1 MSVLILVG
9 GLLVLLIA
17 GVPVFIAL
25 LATCLIQII
34 YGGGLPLLI
43 LAQRLSNTLDS
54 FPLLAIPLFILAA
67 EIMNHSGA
75 TRRIFRLAS
84 VMVGH
89 ITGGL
94 AHVNVLASML
104 FSGMSGSAVAD
115 ASGLGTVEIRAM
127 FDEGYD
133 KSFSAAVTAAS
144 STIGPII
151 PPSVPMVIYGVIS
164 GTSIGALF
172 MGGIVPGVIMG
183 VGMMV
188 VIFVIARRRSMNVK
202 RAKPS
207 VKELSEAFM
216 QALPSLFL
224 PVIILG
230 GIWGGIFSPTEA
242 AAVAVVY
249 SALLGFLIHRE
260 LKPSDAGPIL
270 YTAGKNTASIMLIV
284 AAAGLYGWLISTE
297 QIPQLVRTFL
307 LGVSENPIVI
317 ILIINV
323 ILLIMGMF
331 MELIAILTI
340 TVPVFLPVAT
350 AIGLDPVYFGILV
363 VLNLMIGF
371 LTPPFGLNVFIMQK
385 ISKVPFYAI
394 IRELI
399 PFMAVLVVTLLLM
412 VFFPELVMAIP
423 NMVYG

>member
-9 GLLVLLIA
+9 GLLILLVS
-17 GVPVFIAL
+17 GVPVFVAL

-34 YGGGLPLLI
+34 YEGGLPLLI

-67 EIMNHSGA
+67 EIMNNSGA

-115 ASGLGTVEIRAM
+115 ASGLGMVEIRAM

-172 MGGIVPGVIMG
+172 MGGIIPGVIMG
-183 VGMMV
+183 LGMMV
-188 VIFVIARRRSMNVK
+188 TIFIIARKRSMNVK
-202 RAKPS
+202 RPKPS
-207 VKELSEAFM
+207 LKELGEAFA

-230 GIWGGIFSPTEA
+230 GIWGGVFSPTEA

-249 SALLGFLIHRE
+249 SVLLGFLVHRE
-260 LKPSDAGPIL
+260 LKPEDAGPIL
-270 YTAGKNTASIMLIV
+270 YSAGKSTAAIMLIV

-297 QIPQLVRTFL
+297 QVPQLVRTFL
-307 LGVSENPIVI
+307 LGVSDNPIVI

-340 TVPVFLPVAT
+340 TVPVFLPIAT
-350 AIGLDPVYFGILV
+350 ALGLDPVYFGILV

-385 ISKVPFYAI
+385 ISKVPFYSI
-394 IRELI
+394 VRELV
-399 PFMAVLVVTLLLM
+399 PFMAVLLVTLLLM
-412 VFFPELVMAIP
+412 VFFPQLVMAIP

>member
-9 GLLVLLIA
+9 GLLVLLIS
-17 GVPVFIAL
+17 GVPVFVAL

-34 YGGGLPLLI
+34 YAGGLPLLI
-43 LAQRLSNTLDS
+43 IAQRLSNTLDS

-67 EIMNHSGA
+67 EIMNNSGA

-115 ASGLGTVEIRAM
+115 ASGLGMVEIRAM

-172 MGGIVPGVIMG
+172 MGGIIPGVIMG

-188 VIFVIARRRSMNVK
+188 TIFIIARKRSMNVK
-202 RAKPS
+202 RPKPS
-207 VKELSEAFM
+207 LKELGEASA

-230 GIWGGIFSPTEA
+230 GIWGGVFSPTEA

-249 SALLGFLIHRE
+249 SALLGFLVHRE
-260 LKPSDAGPIL
+260 LKPKDAAPIL
-270 YTAGKNTASIMLIV
+270 YSAGKSTAAIMLIV

-297 QIPQLVRTFL
+297 QVPQLVRTFL
-307 LGVSENPIVI
+307 LGVSDNPIVI

-340 TVPVFLPVAT
+340 TVPVFLPIAT
-350 AIGLDPVYFGILV
+350 ALGLDPVYFGILV

-385 ISKVPFYAI
+385 ISKVPFYSI
-394 IRELI
+394 VRELV
-399 PFMAVLVVTLLLM
+399 PFMAVLLVTLLLM
-412 VFFPELVMAIP
+412 VFFPQLVMAIP